1 MIGVESEYFQPIS
14 KRLLEVEDRLT
25 NDLDKLQFKKPV
37 ELVYNPLKYAKEP
50 HSLFVR
56 MYCNGT
62 KPVLMLG
69 LNPGPWGMAQTGVIY
84 LFLFDS
90 RRGVLMGG
98 GDREVSYP
106 QAKVLNF
113 AVLSFSFSPSFKF

>member
-1 MIGVESEYFQPIS
+1 MIGVESKYFQPIS

-98 GDREVSYP
+98 GGQGSVIPPS
-106 QAKVLNF
+106 K
-113 AVLSFSFSPSFKF
+113 SFKFCSFKFQF